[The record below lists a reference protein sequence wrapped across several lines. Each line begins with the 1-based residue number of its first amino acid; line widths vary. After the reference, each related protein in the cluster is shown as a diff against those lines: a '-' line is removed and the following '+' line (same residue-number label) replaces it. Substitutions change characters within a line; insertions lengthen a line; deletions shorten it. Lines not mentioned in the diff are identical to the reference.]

1 MLDFGHD
8 YTKCDDDGDGHVCP
22 ACQFKA
28 RLSELIQ
35 RAADGHERHWD
46 DVQGSLVDRMF
57 DATWALHRTAASGSP
72 TSTTTSNP
80 WEAANMLVQL
90 FVALNDLRVRVMDDP
105 TLDDQGDD
113 EVSARPGSPK
123 KYLDGLVCRGI
134 G

>member
-8 YTKCDDDGDGHVCP
+8 YTKCDGGDGHVCP

-57 DATWALHRTAASGSP
+57 DATWALHRTRRERFTDEHDEIANS
-72 TSTTTSNP
+72 

-90 FVALNDLRVRVMDDP
+90 FIALNDLRVRVMDDP
-105 TLDDQGDD
+105 TLDDQGD
-113 EVSARPGSPK
+113 E
-123 KYLDGLVCRGI
+123 LDDDQ
-134 G
+134 